1 VKPGEFA
8 PKLYPLINQY
18 VASAHFFQNIFRIL
32 NFSSDELLKR
42 KLAIFEQAQAD
53 SA

>member
-1 VKPGEFA
+1 VNLGENPLPKPTHTE
-8 PKLYPLINQY
+8 QY

-32 NFSSDELLKR
+32 NFSSDEFLKR
-42 KLAIFEQAQAD
+42 KMAIFEQAQAD